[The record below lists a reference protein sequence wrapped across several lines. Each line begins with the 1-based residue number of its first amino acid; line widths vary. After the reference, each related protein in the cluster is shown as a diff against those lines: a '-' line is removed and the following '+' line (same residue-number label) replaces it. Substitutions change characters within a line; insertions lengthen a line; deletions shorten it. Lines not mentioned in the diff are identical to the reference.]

1 MKGIETKQ
9 QQKKKKQPKTT
20 LQKNL
25 TCKLSKQQNIQGI
38 MSFAFDC
45 GCQL

>member
-9 QQKKKKQPKTT
+9 KKKKNQPKTT
-20 LQKNL
+20 LQKTL
-25 TCKLSKQQNIQGI
+25 TCKLSKEQNIHGI

-45 GCQL
+45 QL